1 VVTLQLRTPI
11 ADPVAPLPVASDAA
25 SGASEEAV
33 RLALRL
39 RDMPCAGPGGRT
51 LLFLPASPDG
61 DTSRIVDD
69 AVRGLLELHEGPLLV
84 ADLRATSAAS
94 VDAPD
99 SSRSTPDAF
108 ASWEA
113 PSPDLVTVAH
123 PFAGRHDLVA
133 YAASQEFAAA
143 IDRAQRRYAFVLAI
157 GDALRTSV
165 ETLIAAARCDG
176 VILAVTPGRT
186 TRTDVQRTAEQLRRG
201 RAHVAGF
208 VVEARSRKREV

>member
-1 VVTLQLRTPI
+1 VVTLQLRPLT
-11 ADPVAPLPVASDAA
+11 ADPAAPPPAANGAAPV
-25 SGASEEAV
+25 ASEEAL

-39 RDMPCAGPGGRT
+39 RDLPCAGPGGRM
-51 LLFLPASPDG
+51 LLFLPASSDG
-61 DTSRIVDD
+61 EASRIVDD

-84 ADLRATSAAS
+84 ADLRPTSVAKAA
-94 VDAPD
+94 PNTP
-99 SSRSTPDAF
+99 RSTEDALL
-108 ASWEA
+108 SWET

-143 IDRAQRRYAFVLAI
+143 IDRARRGYAFVLAI
-157 GDALRTSV
+157 GDALRSSV
-165 ETLIAAARCDG
+165 ETLIVAARCDG

-186 TRTDVQRTAEQLRRG
+186 TRTDVQRTVEQLRRG